1 MPPDG
6 GQPGAPV
13 DRVGRRSTLKVVSTV
28 LLDRDREV
36 ATLTRHLASIR
47 AGAGRVVVVEGPAG
61 IGKSSLLAAVTRAAA
76 ADGFVTCSA
85 RGGPLECD
93 ASWGVARQLFEPVR
107 RRDDWADLTTG
118 AAALA
123 GPALALAAP
132 EPAPG
137 GDAMHAAVHGL
148 VWLASNLAE
157 RQPVLLVVDDAHWA
171 DASSLRWLATL
182 SRRLPDLP
190 VGVLCAVRS
199 GEPSPSADLLA
210 ELLAA
215 APDPTVRPTPLGL
228 VAVEEIVAGSLP
240 GAEQPFVEACHAA
253 SAGNPFLLGVLL
265 AQVQAEGIAPTRA
278 SAARLDQVGAD
289 QAARSV
295 VRQLARLPAGADR
308 LAGALAVLGRDAPV
322 RHAAALAGCSLPEA
336 ARLAD
341 ALRAAGLVHGE
352 HALTLAHPLIAS
364 SLSAHLG
371 HGERARLHEQAAGLL
386 ADEGA
391 DPDRVAQ
398 HLLRTDP
405 RADDAVVRTL
415 RAAAAGAGARGA
427 PESAAAYLRRALVE
441 PPADRETVAAV
452 HLELGLAQAARWQ
465 PDAPALLR
473 RAVALADSSH
483 QRVALALR
491 GARALGIAGMF
502 EEAVDLARRGL
513 AGADTAP
520 GPPDR
525 AAPEPAAS
533 DPAVAG
539 AAEARERLEQELVM
553 DAAMQAATHAEA
565 VRRLRAAPPD
575 PLLPALTAVN
585 AAMDATWIGLPATTV
600 RRLLAPALVRDVFR
614 TEMDS
619 LLPTAAAVVLIGV
632 DELDASVAWSTAL
645 IDVARPRGW
654 LVALTQ
660 GCLRR
665 SMALVRAGRIRDA
678 EPDARLLFEV
688 IQGNTPPAAFT
699 WALHTLLDVLTETHR
714 LDEAETV
721 LLGTGFCGAP
731 PPGAMGSPL
740 LLQSRA
746 RLRLAQGLFDEAHAD
761 TEAARVRCEELTVQ
775 HPVLASWRVTQVEA
789 LVALGDRR
797 RAEEVAREQLRLA
810 DVLGTPAAR
819 ATGRRTLAQTVDG
832 PDRVDL
838 LEQATGLAAS
848 SPARL
853 EHVRCLVDL
862 GAALRRANRRAD
874 ARIPLRT
881 ALDLADQHGM
891 TLLAGRARAELHATG
906 ARPRRPATTGPGS
919 LTPAEHRVVTLASQ
933 GVSNRDIAGQLY
945 VTRRTV
951 ETHLTHAFQKL
962 GVRSRAELPE
972 ALGGPHLAP
981 PGPAGTAAR

>member
-1 MPPDG
+1 M
-6 GQPGAPV
+6 
-13 DRVGRRSTLKVVSTV
+13 STG
-28 LLDRDREV
+28 LLDRDREL
-36 ATLTRHLASIR
+36 ATLTRHLTAIR

-61 IGKSSLLAAVTRAAA
+61 IGKSSLLAAATRAAA

-93 ASWGVARQLFEPVR
+93 AVWGIARQLVEPIR

-148 VWLASNLAE
+148 VWLVSNLAE

-182 SRRLPDLP
+182 SRRLLDVP

-199 GEPSPSADLLA
+199 GEPAPSADLLA

-215 APDPTVRPTPLGL
+215 APDPTVRLRPLGL
-228 VAVEEIVAGSLP
+228 AAVEDVVVGSLP
-240 GAEQPFVEACHAA
+240 GAEPEFVEACHAA
-253 SAGNPFLLGVLL
+253 SAGNPFLLGVLV

-278 SAARLDQVGAD
+278 SAARLDQVGVD

-295 VRQLARLPAGADR
+295 VRQLGRLPAGADR

-322 RHAAALAGCSLPEA
+322 RHAAVLAGCSPPEA
-336 ARLAD
+336 AALAD
-341 ALRAAGLVHGE
+341 AMRAAGLVRGE
-352 HALTLAHPLIAS
+352 HELTLAHPLIAS

-371 HGERARLHEQAAGLL
+371 HGERARLHRQAADLL
-386 ADEGA
+386 AGEA
-391 DPDRVAQ
+391 AEPERVAL

-405 RADDAVVRTL
+405 GADAAVVRTL

-441 PPADRETVAAV
+441 PPADRQTSAAV
-452 HLELGLAQAARWQ
+452 HLDLGLAQAARWQ

-473 RAVALADSSH
+473 AAVALADSS
-483 QRVALALR
+483 QLRVTTALR

-502 EEAVDLARRGL
+502 EEATDLARRGL
-513 AGADTAP
+513 AGAGTA
-520 GPPDR
+520 PDR
-525 AAPEPAAS
+525 AVP
-533 DPAVAG
+533 G
-539 AAEARERLEQELVM
+539 AAEERERLEQELVM
-553 DAAMQAATHAEA
+553 DAAMQAGTHAEA
-565 VRRLRAAPPD
+565 VRRLRAAPSD
-575 PLLPALTAVN
+575 PLLPGLAAVN
-585 AAMDATWIGLPATTV
+585 AAMGATWAGLPATTV
-600 RRLLAPALVRDVFR
+600 SRLLAPALVRDVFS

-619 LLPTAAAVVLIGV
+619 LLPTAAAVFLIGI
-632 DELDASVAWSTAL
+632 DELDASIAWSTAL

-654 LVALTQ
+654 LLALTQ

-699 WALHTLLDVLTETHR
+699 WALHTLVDVLTEADR

-721 LLGTGFCGAP
+721 LLETGHCGAP

-746 RLRLAQGLFDEAHAD
+746 RLRLAQGRFDEAYAD
-761 TEAARVRCEELTVQ
+761 TEEARVRCEELTVQ

-797 RAEEVAREQLRLA
+797 RAEAVAREQLRLA

-819 ATGRRTLAQTVDG
+819 ATGRRTLAATIDG
-832 PDRVDL
+832 PARVPL
-838 LEQATGLAAS
+838 LEQATDLAAS
-848 SPARL
+848 SAARL
-853 EHVRCLVDL
+853 EHARCLVDL
-862 GAALRRANRRAD
+862 GAALRRSNRRGD
-874 ARIPLRT
+874 ARPPLRG
-881 ALDLADQHGM
+881 ALDLAGQHGM
-891 TLLAGRARAELHATG
+891 TLLAGRARDELHASG
-906 ARPRRPATTGPGS
+906 ARPRRPATTGPAS

-933 GVSNRDIAGQLY
+933 GVGNRDIAGQLY

-962 GVRSRAELPE
+962 GVRSRAELPG
-972 ALGGPHLAP
+972 ALGEPHLARP
-981 PGPAGTAAR
+981 IADVRGGPGRSRRPAAGSRS